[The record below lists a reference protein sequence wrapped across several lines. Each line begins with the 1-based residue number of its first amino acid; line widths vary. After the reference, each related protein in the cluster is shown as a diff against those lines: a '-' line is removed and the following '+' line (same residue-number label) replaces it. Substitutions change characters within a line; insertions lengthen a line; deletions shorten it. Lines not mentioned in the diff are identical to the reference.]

1 MKKKSMMGGEKQ
13 KLLDFVARRQEVGLK
28 KYGHGVRREDDTR
41 AYGTVNDCWW
51 EMAQEELGVRLLG
64 VHL

>member
-1 MKKKSMMGGEKQ
+1 MGDEKR

-41 AYGTVNDCWW
+41 VYGTVNDSWW
-51 EMAQEELGVRLLG
+51 EMAQEELGVRLVG
-64 VHL
+64 VIIFGADV